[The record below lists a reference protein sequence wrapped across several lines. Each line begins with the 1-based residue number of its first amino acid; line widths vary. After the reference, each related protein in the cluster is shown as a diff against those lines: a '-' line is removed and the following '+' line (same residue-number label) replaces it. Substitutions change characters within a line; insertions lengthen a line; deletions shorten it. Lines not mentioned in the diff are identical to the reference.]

1 MESKGV
7 YLFISALFCLKH
19 TSAAS
24 LSDVIN
30 STQGIHAST
39 TAHIS
44 PSSTSASV
52 LVATVGPNVT
62 VPLPPSPPSVS
73 CPKSLKVCWQDN
85 PPYFIQEN
93 MTGVFRD
100 EIQGIFQKC
109 CSGSEESVAKLEF
122 VAEAKDDQD
131 LRNCT
136 VSSSIELTFPVR
148 HKHLA
153 ASSSYLFNVVQSPGI
168 ALVLNRKR
176 LEEEAKANVWKA
188 FLQIWTVL
196 VLAILLAAI
205 FGIIIWALVSD
216 FVSPLL

>member
-44 PSSTSASV
+44 PSSTSALV

-62 VPLPPSPPSVS
+62 VPPSLPPSVS

-109 CSGSEESVAKLEF
+109 CSGEESVVKLEF

-131 LRNCT
+131 LRNCI

-153 ASSSYLFNVVQSPGI
+153 ASSSRLFNVVQSPGI